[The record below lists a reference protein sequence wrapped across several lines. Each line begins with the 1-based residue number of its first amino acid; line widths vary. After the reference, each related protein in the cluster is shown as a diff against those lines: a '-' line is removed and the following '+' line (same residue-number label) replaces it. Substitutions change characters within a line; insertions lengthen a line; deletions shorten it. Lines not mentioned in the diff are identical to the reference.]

1 MKNQK
6 KAFITPQPAS
16 GHFPSSMEVKV
27 RTGNQSCDNLHTLS
41 CFINQYQKK
50 KKIIHNLNTVIKCI
64 IKLVVT
70 YDKQSP

>member
-1 MKNQK
+1 MKNQ

-41 CFINQYQKK
+41 CFINQYQNN
-50 KKIIHNLNTVIKCI
+50 HTQSNTVIKCI
-64 IKLVVT
+64 IKLFVT